1 VNYRPSPSWAARQII
16 IFILF
21 LDCGENAYFGDGRA
35 KIRERV

>member
-1 VNYRPSPSWAARQII
+1 VSSPTGEMRQII

-35 KIRERV
+35 KIRERA